1 MIPEPQNSANDP
13 PESAGEQEDAT
24 ASFLLDSVREEI
36 AASSA
41 DARRNARRIFDAL
54 KQVGGVLDAMSVT
67 LESVHRSVRDRDS
80 AATVQAEGDQIESM
94 GLVELAD
101 RVDRIRSAIER
112 RPEARSWWPGAQRHV
127 APWREDRERLAE
139 AFFILA
145 SHIDGMLKR
154 AGLQRMQVV
163 GAPFDPSCMTA
174 VEATVDDSVPDHTV
188 LEEIVP
194 GWIHGASNQTVRP
207 SCPCA
212 KNTLRNPAI

>member
-1 MIPEPQNSANDP
+1 MIPEQQNPNSNAAEP
-13 PESAGEQEDAT
+13 AVEQEGAT
-24 ASFLLDSVREEI
+24 VSFLLDSVRDEI

-41 DARRNARRIFDAL
+41 ETRRNARRIFDAL
-54 KQVGGVLDAMSVT
+54 KQVGGVLDAMSAT
-67 LESVHRSVRDRDS
+67 LDSVHRSVRDRGP
-80 AATVQAEGDQIESM
+80 AATVQPAGDGAESM

-112 RPEARSWWPGAQRHV
+112 RPDAPSWWPGAQKLV

-145 SHIDGMLKR
+145 SHIDGMLKL

-163 GAPFDPSCMTA
+163 GARFDPSCMTA
-174 VEATVDDSVPDHTV
+174 VEATVDDAAPDQTV

-194 GWIHGASNQTVRP
+194 GWKHAASNQTIRLAQVRI
-207 SCPCA
+207 SRRS
-212 KNTLRNPAI
+212 NV

>member
-1 MIPEPQNSANDP
+1 MIPEQQDP
-13 PESAGEQEDAT
+13 ASNEAEPAEEQEGGSV
-24 ASFLLDSVREEI
+24 SFLLDSVRDEI

-41 DARRNARRIFDAL
+41 ETRRNARRIFDAL
-54 KQVGGVLDAMSVT
+54 KQVGGVLDAMSAT
-67 LESVHRSVRDRDS
+67 LDSVHRSVRDQS
-80 AATVQAEGDQIESM
+80 PAAAAKPAGDHTEAT

-112 RPEARSWWPGAQRHV
+112 RPETPSWWPGAQRLL
-127 APWREDRERLAE
+127 APWREDRERLEE

-145 SHIDGMLKR
+145 SHINGMLKQ

-174 VEATVDDSVPDHTV
+174 VEATVDDTVPDHTV

-194 GWIHGASNQTVRP
+194 GWKHAASNQTIRLAQVRI
-207 SCPCA
+207 SRRS
-212 KNTLRNPAI
+212 NI